1 MNRQMIM
8 NEEQFV
14 KCLKQLLIER
24 NDERI
29 IVKNVNACFRYLVLD
44 DDIRVEFGKG
54 KLKLNQI

>member
-29 IVKNVNACFRYLVLD
+29 IVKNVDACFRYLILD

-54 KLKLNQI
+54 G